1 MRDTMN
7 RNIKIETY
15 ENDTLLFKN
24 VTTCIREDDY
34 LEYDTDNDHISMN
47 LNNFSFTKENVE
59 SIMQLNKARCI
70 LKLKKLN
77 QELEIPLEYV
87 NYKFEN
93 NTNITIEYK
102 LISNE
107 FPIKINLEI
116 GEIINEI

>member
-1 MRDTMN
+1 MN

-24 VTTCIREDDY
+24 VTTCILEDDY
-34 LEYDTDNDHISMN
+34 LEYDTDNDHIRMN

-59 SIMQLNKARCI
+59 SIMRLNKVRCI
-70 LKLKKLN
+70 LKLKELN